1 MFITCSM
8 VAALPIVG
16 FIPFQVQMM
25 QSLNFRKLIEFQKVK
40 IALRIGIAFQK
51 VKTELGVFT
60 SNPKTNPKTVL
71 NKLEFKWN

>member
-16 FIPFQVQMM
+16 SIPFQVQMM

-60 SNPKTNPKTVL
+60 SNPKTFL